1 MHDCSKESRSTSA
14 CLWFAKSCELK
25 LRNVPH
31 FQGKELWH
39 WEMPQDMG
47 QPSDVARIIR
57 KGENWIV
64 KSFFDLPSTDFMNI
78 TPFQREVVAAVGV
91 FTCRLLWFYV
101 GTYRKRTSILDQSGK
116 SIDLIAIV
124 LEEKGRIVL
133 FDPSDHSVVPEP
145 AYELPDTSERC
156 GQTKIS
162 AHPSILSEL
171 VNSGPSICFVLSI
184 SR

>member
-1 MHDCSKESRSTSA
+1 MSVLILTQFCSCEFLHWNLPRILLLFMHDCSKESRSTSA

-91 FTCRLLWFYV
+91 FTCRLL
-101 GTYRKRTSILDQSGK
+101 
-116 SIDLIAIV
+116 
-124 LEEKGRIVL
+124 
-133 FDPSDHSVVPEP
+133 
-145 AYELPDTSERC
+145 
-156 GQTKIS
+156 
-162 AHPSILSEL
+162 
-171 VNSGPSICFVLSI
+171 
-184 SR
+184 